1 MSFRLPLLA
10 ALGLVVS
17 IGACDNYYDDD
28 RGDVVVVDFTIDGD
42 RYVTSEDGLVASFS
56 TDDVESASDR
66 DGLRIALREAG
77 DGALVVA
84 YIDSELVLDVE
95 GTGQTFSA
103 LPLTRGYEG
112 QPILVDEDGD
122 GTPEEIPYVDF
133 TVTYEYSFDNED
145 FYFDVSSSAPLEW
158 GDFLPREIDLR
169 VVSIP
174 ADVYYARAGARIDMR
189 DYEAVKQAFNL
200 PD

>member
-1 MSFRLPLLA
+1 MSLRLTLLA
-10 ALGLVVS
+10 ALGLAVS
-17 IGACDNYYDDD
+17 LGACDTYYEDE

-42 RYVTSEDGLVASFS
+42 RYTASDDGLVASFN
-56 TDDVESASDR
+56 TDDVESAEDR

-77 DGALVVA
+77 DGALVAA
-84 YIDSELVLDVE
+84 YVDTELVLAVE

-112 QPILVDEDGD
+112 NVLVDLDDD
-122 GTPEEIPYVDF
+122 GTLDDLFYTDF
-133 TVTYEYSFDNED
+133 TVTWEYSFDNED

-158 GDFLPREIDLR
+158 GEFLPREIDLR
-169 VVSIP
+169 VVSVP
-174 ADVYYARAGARIDMR
+174 ADVYYARAGARIDLR
-189 DYEAVKQAFNL
+189 DYEAVKSAFTL

>member
-1 MSFRLPLLA
+1 MSVRLTLLA
-10 ALGLVVS
+10 ALGLVVFL
-17 IGACDNYYDDD
+17 GACDTYYEDE

-42 RYVTSEDGLVASFS
+42 RYTASDDGLVASFS
-56 TDDVESASDR
+56 TDDVESAEDR

-77 DGALVVA
+77 DGALVAA
-84 YIDSELVLDVE
+84 YIDTELVLAVE

-112 QPILVDEDGD
+112 NVLVDLDDD
-122 GTPEEIPYVDF
+122 GTLDDLFYTDF
-133 TVTYEYSFDNED
+133 TVTWEYSFDNED

-158 GDFLPREIDLR
+158 GEFLPRAIDLR
-169 VVSIP
+169 VVSVP
-174 ADVYYARAGARIDMR
+174 ADVYYARAGARIDLR